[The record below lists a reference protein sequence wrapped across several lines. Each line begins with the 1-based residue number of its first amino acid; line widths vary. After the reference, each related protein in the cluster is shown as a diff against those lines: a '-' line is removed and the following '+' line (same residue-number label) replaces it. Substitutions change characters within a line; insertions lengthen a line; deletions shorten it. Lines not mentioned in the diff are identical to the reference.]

1 VVGAVED
8 EVVLGDYADGV
19 LGGEVLAVGVV
30 FDVWVEAWARS
41 AWGFMWGWS
50 SISDVFKYWIA
61 LSTFHMSTVWVLW
74 RI

>member
-1 VVGAVED
+1 MVGAVED

-41 AWGFMWGWS
+41 AWEFIRVGTVYRTF
-50 SISDVFKYWIA
+50 
-61 LSTFHMSTVWVLW
+61 LSTG
-74 RI
+74 